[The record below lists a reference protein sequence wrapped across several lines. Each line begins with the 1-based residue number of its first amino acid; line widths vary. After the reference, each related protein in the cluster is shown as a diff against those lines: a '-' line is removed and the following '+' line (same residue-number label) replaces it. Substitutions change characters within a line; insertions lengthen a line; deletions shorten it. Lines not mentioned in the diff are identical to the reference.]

1 MEWKDLFIKKL
12 MYYQLD
18 QLPSGFIKESQSASS
33 NERIA
38 QTESSSGDAALQARL
53 DNLRR
58 EWQFIFLP

>member
-38 QTESSSGDAALQARL
+38 QTESSSGDAA
-53 DNLRR
+53 
-58 EWQFIFLP
+58 